1 MQCRIR
7 MQLVYIADSTATWRL
22 HIIHRRLRD
31 SLPKLHSQ
39 YSCAARHFLCQFTTC
54 SIYCIPQSSQAPL
67 YAMSLAATCQVA
79 FAPLALHPCSHPPI
93 QEVVNAQRS
102 GEYGTGFQSFLIVA
116 EAVTG
121 LMCLFVIW
129 RTRGLKQRGGGELQ
143 LPRYAYFMAC
153 VQRNIIEH
161 AFCYI
166 PYTLPQVCVTH
177 RILRLVLHPQ
187 EDHFGQRGN
196 VSRRN
201 SRTVAA
207 ITFIHLTC
215 SSPQQLHEFFAFK
228 QSSPGLHSAKFTQ
241 SSVSKLV
248 FSVSLN
254 RTRVCASSCLLQIFR
269 VSPCFRHFVRVGQEH
284 SATSTV

>member
-1 MQCRIR
+1 MK
-7 MQLVYIADSTATWRL
+7 V
-22 HIIHRRLRD
+22 HIVHRRLRD
-31 SLPKLHSQ
+31 LLPKLHNRYPQ
-39 YSCAARHFLCQFTTC
+39 RAIFFVNLQRAAFTAFRRARKHPFTQC
-54 SIYCIPQSSQAPL
+54 H
-67 YAMSLAATCQVA
+67 SLRRARLA
-79 FAPLALHPCSHPPI
+79 FAPLALHPFYHPPI

-129 RTRGLKQRGGGELQ
+129 RTRGLKQGGGGEVQ
-143 LPRYAYFMAC
+143 LPRYACFMAC
-153 VQRNIIEH
+153 VQRNIMEH

-166 PYTLPQVCVTH
+166 PFTLPQVRVTH

-207 ITFIHLTC
+207 NTIIHLTC
-215 SSPQQLHEFFAFK
+215 SSP
-228 QSSPGLHSAKFTQ
+228 
-241 SSVSKLV
+241 
-248 FSVSLN
+248 
-254 RTRVCASSCLLQIFR
+254 
-269 VSPCFRHFVRVGQEH
+269 
-284 SATSTV
+284 